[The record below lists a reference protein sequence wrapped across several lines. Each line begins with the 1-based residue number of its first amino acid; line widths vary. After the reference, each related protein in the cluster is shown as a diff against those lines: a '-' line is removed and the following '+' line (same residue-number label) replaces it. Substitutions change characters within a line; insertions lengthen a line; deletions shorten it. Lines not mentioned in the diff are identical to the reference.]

1 MALSI
6 LNCSVIKGLPGGSR
20 PEIEFVGRSHV
31 GKTSL
36 SHSPC
41 GKKGLAKT
49 SSTPGMTRLIN
60 Y

>member
-6 LNCSVIKGLPGGSR
+6 LNGSAIKGLPEDSR
-20 PEIEFVGRSHV
+20 PEIVFVGRTNIDKS
-31 GKTSL
+31 SL
-36 SHSPC
+36 LNSLC

-49 SSTPGMTRLIN
+49 SSTPGMTCLIN